1 MSSAK
6 ESNTSKTAHVM
17 NLLSRNRGGA
27 SIPAPAAGEAPAAPQ
42 PASAQTPVP
51 TPPIIASIQ
60 NDIAVASKIKDALE
74 ASLMQEEAMEN
85 HAAPAAEE
93 PALAPAAPAAED
105 APPQSPPAQPEEPA
119 EPAAETASEKPSHT
133 EPAAVPAS
141 PEEPPAPV
149 AEEPEEAA
157 PSEPVI
163 PDEDPLDSAEDEPDA
178 VSQEDAPECQT
189 PSAEASSPAD
199 ERSDAVKTPDPGD
212 ATVIVNIME
221 MLVDEMSEKYISL
234 FGLCRCEQC
243 RKDVIALAL
252 NHLPPQY
259 VVMPKNNIRPR
270 LAMYESRFS
279 ASITAQILF
288 ACKEVLENPRHDP
301 EQ

>member
-74 ASLMQEEAMEN
+74 ASLMQEEAMET
-85 HAAPAAEE
+85 H
-93 PALAPAAPAAED
+93 AAPAAED
-105 APPQSPPAQPEEPA
+105 APPQSPPVQPEEPA
-119 EPAAETASEKPSHT
+119 EPAAETAAEKPSHA
-133 EPAAVPAS
+133 EPAAVPAP

-149 AEEPEEAA
+149 VEEPEEAA

-163 PDEDPLDSAEDEPDA
+163 PNEDPLDSVEDEPDA
-178 VSQEDAPECQT
+178 TSQEDAPKCQT
-189 PSAEASSPAD
+189 PPAEDPSPAD

>member
-27 SIPAPAAGEAPAAPQ
+27 SIPAAAGEAPAAPQ
-42 PASAQTPVP
+42 AAPAQTSVP

-74 ASLMQEEAMEN
+74 ASLMQEAAIEN
-85 HAAPAAEE
+85 HAA
-93 PALAPAAPAAED
+93 ED
-105 APPQSPPAQPEEPA
+105 MPPQSPPVQPEKSA
-119 EPAAETASEKPSHT
+119 EPAAETAAEKPLHT
-133 EPAAVPAS
+133 DPTAVPA
-141 PEEPPAPV
+141 PLEEPPIPV
-149 AEEPEEAA
+149 VEGLEEESEEPTL
-157 PSEPVI
+157 SEPVI
-163 PDEDPLDSAEDEPDA
+163 PDEDPLDSVEDEPDTA
-178 VSQEDAPECQT
+178 LQEDALEIQT
-189 PSAEASSPAD
+189 LPAETSCPAD
-199 ERSDAVKTPDPGD
+199 ESSDAVKSPDPGD

-221 MLVDEMSEKYISL
+221 MLVEEMSEKYISL

-243 RKDVIALAL
+243 RKDVIAMAL

-279 ASITAQILF
+279 ASIIAQILF

-301 EQ
+301 ER

>member
-42 PASAQTPVP
+42 AASAQTPVP

-74 ASLMQEEAMEN
+74 ASLIQEEAMEN
-85 HAAPAAEE
+85 H
-93 PALAPAAPAAED
+93 AAPAAED

-119 EPAAETASEKPSHT
+119 DPAPETASEKPSHT